1 MPKRGLQHS
10 RVRCATYAREVPLDV
25 KKVRALETYDPRNVP
40 LDQLLLDPNNYRFKG
55 ETNRPLIAEKKFADA
70 TVQQKT
76 SERLI
81 QDGLA
86 ELKKSILSN
95 GFLPVE
101 RIVVKNFDHDP
112 EEGEYFVVLEGNR
125 RVAALREIQKDA
137 QAGVDVP
144 EEIIKA
150 LDEIPVILLT
160 TDDPSA
166 YLTIMGVRHVGGIK
180 EWGGYQSAKLVFELR
195 NEHLLTTPEV
205 AAKLGLSALE
215 VNRRFRAF
223 QAVEEMRLNEEYSDY
238 VSTEVYP
245 LFHEA
250 LSTPKIRGWLGWNE
264 AESRTENEE
273 HRDIFYS
280 LISPHEDEDQKQRPP
295 KITSYSQ
302 VREMKT
308 LLDNEDA
315 YDSLLDLEKS
325 FSDAVG
331 LVKADQASRD
341 WITKVKT
348 TNKSLEHVGIMQI
361 KGLTGREISLL
372 QELRQVVDSILET
385 HEASASK
392 TK

>member
-1 MPKRGLQHS
+1 M
-10 RVRCATYAREVPLDV
+10 
-25 KKVRALETYDPRNVP
+25 ETYDPRSVP

-76 SERLI
+76 SERLV

-101 RIVVKNFDHDP
+101 RIVVKTFDHDP
-112 EEGEYFVVLEGNR
+112 DEGDYFVVLEGNR
-125 RVAALREIQKDA
+125 RVATLREIQRDA
-137 QAGVDVP
+137 EAGVDVP
-144 EEIIKA
+144 DEIVKA

-195 NEHLLTTPEV
+195 NEHKLTTPEV

-223 QAVEEMRLNEEYSDY
+223 QAVEEMRLNEEYGDY

-250 LSTPKIRGWLGWNE
+250 LSTPKIRNWLGWNE
-264 AESRTENEE
+264 TESRTENEE

-341 WITKVKT
+341 WIAKVKA

-361 KGLTGREISLL
+361 KGLSGKEISLL

>member
-1 MPKRGLQHS
+1 M
-10 RVRCATYAREVPLDV
+10 EN
-25 KKVRALETYDPRNVP
+25 YDPRNVSI
-40 LDQLLLDPNNYRFKG
+40 DQLLLDPNNYRFKG
-55 ETNRPLIAEKKFADA
+55 EASRPLIAEKKFADP
-70 TVQQKT
+70 TVQQKIR
-76 SERLI
+76 ERLK

-86 ELKKSILSN
+86 ELKKSIMSN

-101 RIVVKNFDHDP
+101 RIVVKKFEHKT
-112 EEGEYFVVLEGNR
+112 GEDESFVVLEGNR
-125 RVAALREIQKDA
+125 RVATLREIQEDA
-137 QAGVDVP
+137 EGGVDVP
-144 EEIIKA
+144 QEIIDR
-150 LDEIPVILLT
+150 LQEIPVILLT

-195 NEHLLTTPEV
+195 SEHGLTTPEV

-223 QAVEEMRLNEEYSDY
+223 QAVEEMRLNEEYGDY
-238 VSTEVYP
+238 VGTEMYP

-250 LSTPKIRGWLGWNE
+250 LSTPKVRSWLEWNE

-280 LISPHEDEDQKQRPP
+280 LISPHEDENQKQRPP

-308 LLDNEDA
+308 LLENEEA
-315 YDSLLDLEKS
+315 FDSLVDLEKS
-325 FSDAVG
+325 FSDAVA

-341 WITKVKT
+341 WTSKVKSAS
-348 TNKSLEHVGIMQI
+348 KSLGHVGIMQI
-361 KGLTGREISLL
+361 KGLTPKEISMLSD
-372 QELRQVVDSILET
+372 LRQLVDSMLET
-385 HEASASK
+385 YEASASK
-392 TK
+392 TQ

>member
-1 MPKRGLQHS
+1 M
-10 RVRCATYAREVPLDV
+10 
-25 KKVRALETYDPRNVP
+25 ETYDPRNVP

-125 RVAALREIQKDA
+125 RVATLREIQKDA
-137 QAGVDVP
+137 EAGVDIP

-195 NEHLLTTPEV
+195 NEHMLTTPEV

-341 WITKVKT
+341 WIAKVKA